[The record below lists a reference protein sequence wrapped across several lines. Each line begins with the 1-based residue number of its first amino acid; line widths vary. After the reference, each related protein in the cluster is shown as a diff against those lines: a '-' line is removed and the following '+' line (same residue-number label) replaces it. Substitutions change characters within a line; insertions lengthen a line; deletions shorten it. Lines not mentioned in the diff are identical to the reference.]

1 VRILFAGS
9 PGIAVPS
16 LEAIAALG
24 DLVGVLTNPPSAK
37 GRGLAVSPTPVAS
50 AALGMGIPV
59 LAPERLG
66 PAEREWVGALKPDI
80 LAVFAYG
87 RIFGPKFMALFPRGG
102 INAHPSLLPRWR
114 GPAPIPYAIL
124 HRDPVTGVSIQ
135 RVAPE
140 LDSGDV
146 LARQVIPLAGDETA
160 ESLSEIAAATGA
172 RLFVQALRDI
182 ESGTEV
188 AERQDGS
195 AATWSRVIVKE
206 DGLIDWTAAA
216 LEIDARSRAF
226 KPWPGV
232 YTDFTGQRLAI
243 LELHPWP
250 DEDAGLAPGTVISV
264 DKSRGIM
271 VQTGRGLA
279 ALERLQV
286 HGKKAMVYKDF
297 ANGARGL
304 VGSRL
309 GSSGAGS
316 TAPFEP

>member
-9 PGIAVPS
+9 PEIAVPS
-16 LEAIAALG
+16 LEAIAFFG
-24 DLVGVLTNPPSAK
+24 ELVGVLTNPPSPK
-37 GRGLAVSPTPVAS
+37 GRGLAVTPTPVAS
-50 AALGMGIPV
+50 AALGLGVPV

-66 PAEREWVGALKPDI
+66 PAERGLVGALRPDI

-87 RIFGPKFMALFPRGG
+87 KVFGPKFMALFPMGG

-124 HRDPVTGVSIQ
+124 HRDPLTGVSIQ

-146 LARQVIPLAGDETA
+146 LIRQEIPLNGDETA
-160 ESLSEIAAATGA
+160 ESLSALAASMGA
-172 RLFVQALRDI
+172 RLLVQALRVI
-182 ESGTEV
+182 ESGAV
-188 AERQDGS
+188 VGVPQDAS
-195 AATWSRVIVKE
+195 AATWSRVIAKE
-206 DGLIDWTAAA
+206 DGLIDWTADA
-216 LEIDARSRAF
+216 LGIDARSRAF
-226 KPWPGV
+226 QPWPGV
-232 YTDFTGQRLAI
+232 YTDFAGQRLAI
-243 LELHPWP
+243 LAMRAFP
-250 DEDAGLAPGTVISV
+250 DENAGLEPGTVVSV

-271 VQTGRGLA
+271 VQTGRGLV

-309 GSSGAGS
+309 GSSGTGA
-316 TAPFEP
+316 TVPCEP